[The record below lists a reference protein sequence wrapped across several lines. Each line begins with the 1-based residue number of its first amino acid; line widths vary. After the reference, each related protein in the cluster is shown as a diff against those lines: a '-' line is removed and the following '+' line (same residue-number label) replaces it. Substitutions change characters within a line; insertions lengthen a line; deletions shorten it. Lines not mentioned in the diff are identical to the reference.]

1 MSSSR
6 FYGPGAWVVRWYT
19 LRLCQNIWSNWNQIM
34 YVHIFSKLV
43 ITMRLYYSLHFEC
56 AMHAQYIKDADAIW
70 CMWSLVLP
78 SSESLSSAQQNALT
92 SNVIMIP
99 KNSLHIWSA
108 SSVLSVCVCSMGVLL
123 RSCYEFQNHI
133 TMYMYISLCKTNVWY
148 GKKMSKNLFHT
159 ALSFGGQIDHS
170 TLYISFVPLVAIFRE
185 YTRFLTRALLLR
197 GL

>member
-1 MSSSR
+1 MPKYMVKLESNYVR
-6 FYGPGAWVVRWYT
+6 THLLKTRYHNEAVLFIAFWVCDACAVYQGRWRY
-19 LRLCQNIWSNWNQIM
+19 LM
-34 YVHIFSKLV
+34 YVKSCTSLFWKLIFSTTK
-43 ITMRLYYSLHFEC
+43 RLDIKRYHDPKKFFAYLISFVCFEC
-56 AMHAQYIKDADAIW
+56 
-70 CMWSLVLP
+70 
-78 SSESLSSAQQNALT
+78 
-92 SNVIMIP
+92 
-99 KNSLHIWSA
+99 
-108 SSVLSVCVCSMGVLL
+108 VCVCSMGVLL